1 VTGRRFGSIRRLPDH
16 VSKDGKRK
24 YKGSYQVRYQVD
36 GKRYTART
44 ADNRPLTFRTSKE
57 AREWLSATETAI
69 RAGTWQAPGTVSAAV
84 DDTPLTF
91 GSYAEAWLS
100 VQDLSPSTQ
109 LLYRQLLDHWILP
122 EFADVPIPEITPAQV
137 REWYSTL
144 AVGRTAK
151 SNAYARLRT
160 IMGTAVEDG
169 LITDNPC
176 KIKGAGSVTRS
187 KKIKVAKPAE
197 LRVIVEN
204 MPEQW
209 RALILLAA
217 WCALRWSELTAL
229 QRRDVDFDEGVVRV
243 RRAVVR
249 GPEGKVEKSP
259 KSAAGLRDVPIPPF
273 LVDPLREH
281 LEKHAAPGDKG
292 LLFPAANGKDYLA
305 TMSVGRAFYPAREA
319 AGRPD
324 LTLHELRH
332 TGLTRYAQI
341 GATTRELMA
350 IAGHS
355 TPEMALRYQHVE
367 DDRPRLLAAMLSE
380 IAVNGTTATIN
391 GRTA

>member
-1 VTGRRFGSIRRLPDH
+1 MTGRRFGSIRRLPDYT
-16 VSKDGKRK
+16 SPKTGKR
-24 YKGSYQVRYQVD
+24 YKGSYQVRYQGPD

-69 RAGTWQAPGTVSAAV
+69 RVGTWQAPGVVSAAV
-84 DDTPLTF
+84 DDTPMTF
-91 GSYAEAWLS
+91 ESYAEGWLAARS
-100 VQDLSPSTQ
+100 VHELSPSTQ
-109 LLYRQLLDHWILP
+109 VLYRQLLNHWILP
-122 EFADVPIPEITPAQV
+122 TFGHLPIPEITPAQV
-137 REWYSTL
+137 REWHAYL
-144 AVGRTAK
+144 ATGPTAK
-151 SNAYARLRT
+151 SNAYGLLRSVLA
-160 IMGTAVEDG
+160 TAVEDG

-176 KIKGAGSVTRS
+176 KVKGAGSVTRT
-187 KKIKVAKPAE
+187 KKIKVAKVSEVNA
-197 LRVIVEN
+197 IVEN

-209 RALILLAA
+209 RALVLLAA
-217 WCALRWSELTAL
+217 WCALRWSELTEL
-229 QRRDVDFDEGVVRV
+229 RRHDVDLNEEVIRV

-249 GPEGKVEKSP
+249 GPKGKVSKPP
-259 KSAAGLRDVPIPPF
+259 KSSAGIRDVPIPPF
-273 LVDPLREH
+273 LIDPLRKH
-281 LEKHAAPGDKG
+281 LEIHAAPGDQG
-292 LLFPAANGKDYLA
+292 LLFPAADGGWLS
-305 TMSVGRAFYPAREA
+305 TMSFGRAYYAARDA

-367 DDRPRLLAAMLSE
+367 DDRPRLLAARLSDF
-380 IAVNGTTATIN
+380 ANGDT
-391 GRTA
+391 